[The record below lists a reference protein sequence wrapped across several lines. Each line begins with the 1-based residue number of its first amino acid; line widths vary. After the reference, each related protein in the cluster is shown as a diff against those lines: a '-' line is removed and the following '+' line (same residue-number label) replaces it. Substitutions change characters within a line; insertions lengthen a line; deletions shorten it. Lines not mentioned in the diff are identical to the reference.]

1 MTGRFNL
8 LPHRSFRET
17 RARQVLARQI
27 ALVSVVAFMSALL
40 INGAVG
46 LKVNYLQAYNLKLQS
61 LVDQLVPSFQ
71 ESQQLMKLRDDML
84 EKQQV
89 LERLDARR
97 STSVL
102 ILNDVAQALP
112 QDVYL
117 TRLEEDG
124 DRFRLEAKS
133 VNSASVV
140 RFFEAIVQSERLIGL
155 ALEEIRTQDGEHA
168 APYVFAI
175 NGQVKLAGKKSS
187 SISEAGR

>member
-40 INGAVG
+40 INSAVG